1 MRTPTTSTL
10 DALQATSR
18 MGVLMPALVDAAFDY
33 AVPATAPLGS
43 LVEATLGKRA
53 LIGVVWEKGDGAAP
67 LPPTKKTYTLKTV
80 TRVVDHVPPFSAP
93 YRRWLDWI
101 AEFTLAPKGAVLSLC
116 GLAHAAKVPKKPLAI
131 SPLTITLPTLT
142 AAQQQVADRLKQV
155 VASEEGAA
163 VAGAGASRVHVKPIL
178 LDGVTGSGKTE
189 VYFHAIA
196 EVVAGC
202 RFPVASE
209 ERVAVRSA
217 LQSAE
222 ASSVAAMAAASRER
236 TRNEGEPMGGGCSS
250 PTCEAPR
257 QVLVLLP
264 EIALTH
270 QWLDRFEKTFGT
282 RPIAWHSR
290 MTPVAKARIWQAV
303 ARGEVPVVV
312 GARSALFLPF
322 KNLGLIIVD
331 EEHDP
336 SFKQEDGVLY
346 HARDMAVMRAH
357 FEQIP
362 IILASATPSLE
373 TLENVRTGKYESLHL
388 PERFGAAGLPSVT
401 LVDMR
406 AYPPERGNFLSPV
419 VRAEMLA
426 TVARGEQVLLF
437 LNRRGYAP
445 LLLCR
450 ACGYRFQCG
459 HCSAWLV
466 VHGGR
471 NNKEGGGPPFAAN
484 AVDPLATR
492 LGIAYA
498 PNPQTL
504 EEAEVRLVSKEGT
517 PPATLSCH
525 HCGHREKMPQTCPSC
540 HAEHDMLV
548 ACGPGVERI
557 AEEARLFVDRE
568 LWIVDQGEKKRITNH
583 EPRITTLS
591 SDESIAPET
600 WNQIERGEV
609 DILVGTQMVAKGHHF
624 PRLTLVVVVDADV
637 GLSGADLRA
646 GERSYQLLH
655 QLAGR
660 AGRGHL
666 VGHVLIQTYAPEH
679 PVMASLVAHDRDRLM
694 ALEAR
699 ERKAGAWPPFG
710 QLAAVLMD
718 GVNEANVRAAAQQ
731 LARSAP
737 VDDRLTVLGPVP
749 APLSKL
755 RGQYRYRLLVKAAP
769 GIHLQR
775 TLRGWITAQKFSGVR
790 IKIDV
795 NPYYFM

>member
-1 MRTPTTSTL
+1 MKTSTTSSF

-67 LPPTKKTYTLKTV
+67 PPPTKKTYTLKTV
-80 TRVVDHVPPFSAP
+80 TRVVDHVPPFAEP

-101 AEFTLAPKGAVLSLC
+101 AEFTLAPRGAVLSLC
-116 GLAHAAKVPKKPLAI
+116 GLSHAAKVPKKPLAI

-142 AAQQQVADRLKQV
+142 AAQQQVADRLKEV
-155 VASEEGAA
+155 VAD
-163 VAGAGASRVHVKPIL
+163 AGAPRVNVKPIL

-196 EVVAGC
+196 EVVA
-202 RFPVASE
+202 RH
-209 ERVAVRSA
+209 SA
-217 LQSAE
+217 LGTWEEENRVTSHE
-222 ASSVAAMAAASRER
+222 SRA
-236 TRNEGEPMGGGCSS
+236 TFFKN
-250 PTCEAPR
+250 
-257 QVLVLLP
+257 QVLVLVP

-346 HARDMAVMRAH
+346 HARDMAVVRAH

-362 IILASATPSLE
+362 ILLASATPSLE

-406 AYPPERGNFLSPV
+406 AHPPERGNFLSPV

-484 AVDPLATR
+484 AADPLATR

-498 PNPQTL
+498 PNLQTL
-504 EEAEVRLVSKEGT
+504 EKTEGSVVGGEWRVASAEGATGAIGT
-517 PPATLSCH
+517 PPITRHSPPATLSCH
-525 HCGHREKMPQTCPSC
+525 HCGHREKMPQTCPGC
-540 HAEHDMLV
+540 HAEHDTLV

-557 AEEARLFVDRE
+557 AEEAERIVAGGEWRVAGEEREQGAAGAEGATGTPPVTRRYLRYLRNSGGAAELTGAGLRLHE
-568 LWIVDQGEKKRITNH
+568 EALGSNTNH
-583 EPRITTLS
+583 PARVCE
-591 SDESIAPET
+591 
-600 WNQIERGEV
+600 
-609 DILVGTQMVAKGHHF
+609 
-624 PRLTLVVVVDADV
+624 
-637 GLSGADLRA
+637 
-646 GERSYQLLH
+646 
-655 QLAGR
+655 
-660 AGRGHL
+660 
-666 VGHVLIQTYAPEH
+666 
-679 PVMASLVAHDRDRLM
+679 ASLGKSSSVPRESRDGIKADPFPLWHSREVHRQVAIN
-694 ALEAR
+694 EQPVKP
-699 ERKAGAWPPFG
+699 RKR
-710 QLAAVLMD
+710 
-718 GVNEANVRAAAQQ
+718 RADSIPEI
-731 LARSAP
+731 RC
-737 VDDRLTVLGPVP
+737 
-749 APLSKL
+749 
-755 RGQYRYRLLVKAAP
+755 
-769 GIHLQR
+769 
-775 TLRGWITAQKFSGVR
+775 
-790 IKIDV
+790 
-795 NPYYFM
+795 